1 MTYGMLHYTFAE
13 IVKFV
18 GQKNVTILKHTHRNK
33 ESELFN
39 LFSIADIITHNTSM
53 GTSVHYC

>member
-1 MTYGMLHYTFAE
+1 MLHYTFAE